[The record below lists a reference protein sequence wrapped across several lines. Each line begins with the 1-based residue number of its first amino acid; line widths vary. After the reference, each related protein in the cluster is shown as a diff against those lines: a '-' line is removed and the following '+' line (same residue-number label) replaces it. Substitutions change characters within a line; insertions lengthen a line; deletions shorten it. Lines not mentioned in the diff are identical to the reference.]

1 MTKHIPVLLPEVL
14 QYLDLQSGDTVLD
27 ATIGS
32 AGYAQA
38 IATSIGEDG
47 KLVGTDADAA
57 AIQGARDKLA
67 DAPSDVC
74 LQVAN
79 FRTLTSVLKTCD
91 VETLD
96 AAVFDLGFRSE
107 QLEMGRGLSF
117 QEDAPLVMTFMHPD
131 DVSAETVTA
140 HDVVNDW
147 SEESLVNILKGYGNE
162 RHAERIVAGI
172 LKARDREPIE
182 TTDQLVRVIKNSVPL
197 HYRNARRHPATL
209 TFQAIRIAVND
220 EVAALKE
227 GMQAAFQA
235 LQPEG
240 RLVIVSFHSL
250 EDRMVKEFFVDR
262 IDAGVAEQLTERPV
276 TAGEEE
282 INFNPRSRSAKLRAV
297 RKCPTD

>member
-1 MTKHIPVLLPEVL
+1 MTRHIPVLLPEVL
-14 QYLDLQSGDTVLD
+14 EYLDLQSGDTVLD

-32 AGYAQA
+32 AGYSQA

-57 AIQGARDKLA
+57 AIRGAKEKLA
-67 DAPSDVC
+67 DTPSDVC

-79 FRTLTSVLKTCD
+79 FRTLTSVLETCD

-107 QLEMGRGLSF
+107 QLEMGRGFSF

-140 HDVVNDW
+140 YDVVNDW
-147 SEESLVNILKGYGNE
+147 SEESLISILEGYGNE
-162 RHAERIVAGI
+162 RHAKKIVAGI
-172 LKARDREPIE
+172 MRAREREPIE

-197 HYRNARRHPATL
+197 YYRNGRRHPATL

-227 GMQAAFQA
+227 GVQAAFQA
-235 LQPEG
+235 LQAEG

-250 EDRMVKEFFVDR
+250 EDRMVKEFFSSR
-262 IDAGVAEQLTERPV
+262 IDAGEAQWLTERPV

-282 INFNPRSRSAKLRAV
+282 ISFNPRSRSAKLRAV
-297 RKCPTD
+297 RKCPTA